1 MMQLLRKKTKA
12 IMIIVAASFVGG
24 FIFLQLGV
32 GTGGRRVQPQ
42 INVGVINGVEISYN
56 SYYDVQNSILSQI
69 RASGKDDLTEEDY
82 DRIEQQTWNELVFE
96 ILIQQEIERRG
107 IEVTDEEVWD
117 FLLNNPPEFIR
128 ANEIFHVNGQFD
140 PGEYRRIIEAPE
152 MQPQTEG
159 LKEWVR
165 QMLPRLK
172 LNNQVT
178 LGIHFS
184 DAALLRIYRERKEQ
198 VKVGYVFFDPA
209 SLERDNG
216 TSETTREQD
225 LLPVEDDPYRPSQ
238 DEVRAY
244 YKDHEQEFIDPERV
258 TLQYIELSTRP
269 TKKDTLE
276 AKNRAISLIERIQRG
291 EDFGEIA
298 QEFSSD
304 LSTSDQG
311 GDLGY
316 LKRGEMLSAME
327 NVVFSMEVGEVSDPI
342 LTPRGWH
349 IVKVDDRREED
360 RGEELKIRHILL
372 PIKISLAT
380 RDSVYGLVRSLFDN
394 MREEAGTF
402 EQIAAKYNLPLKV
415 TPPFTKND
423 FIPELGSIMNEASN
437 FAFSRD
443 VDAVSHSITRA
454 GRVTVLR
461 ILEKTPERNLT
472 FEEARAQIA
481 DILSN
486 EKKMEAVGEKADSI
500 LSEAIQN
507 GSLRETAETNEIDYR
522 VTPLFSRNDFV
533 PNIGR
538 GNAFVGYAHTLPE
551 GTIGGP
557 VKTERGYYLI
567 EVLERKGIDMEAFEA
582 AKEELRTELI
592 NREKASAFERWLSNI
607 IEDAEIEDNRFFF
620 GYSS

>member
-1 MMQLLRKKTKA
+1 
-12 IMIIVAASFVGG
+12 MIIVAASFVGG

-42 INVGVINGVEISYN
+42 INVGVINGVEINYN
-56 SYYDVQNSILSQI
+56 SYYDVQNSIISQI

-184 DAALLRIYRERKEQ
+184 DASLLRIYRERKEQ

-209 SLERDNG
+209 SLDRNNG
-216 TSETTREQD
+216 TAETIREEE
-225 LLPVEDDPYRPSQ
+225 LLPVEDDPYRPSK
-238 DEVRAY
+238 DEVMSY
-244 YKDHEQEFIDPERV
+244 YKAHEQEFVDPERV

-276 AKNRAISLIERIQRG
+276 AKNRAVALVERIQRG

-298 QEFSSD
+298 REFSSD

-360 RGEELKIRHILL
+360 KGEELKIRHILL

-380 RDSVYGLVRSLFDN
+380 RDSVYGLVRSLFDDI
-394 MREEAGTF
+394 REEAGTF
-402 EQIAAKYNLPLKV
+402 EQIAAKYNLSLKV
-415 TPPFTKND
+415 TSPFTKND
-423 FIPELGSIMNEASN
+423 FIPELGSVMNEASN

-443 VDAVSHSITRA
+443 VEAVSHSITRA
-454 GRVTVLR
+454 GRVIVLR

-472 FEEARAQIA
+472 FEEARAEIT

-486 EKKMEAVGEKADSI
+486 ENKMEAVGEKADSI

-507 GSLRETAETNEIDYR
+507 GSLRETAEANEIDYQ

-582 AKEELRTELI
+582 AKEDLRTELI

>member
-1 MMQLLRKKTKA
+1 MQLLRKKTKA
-12 IMIIVAASFVGG
+12 IMIVVAASFLGG

-32 GTGGRRVQPQ
+32 GTGGRRIQPQ
-42 INVGVINGVEISYN
+42 VNVGVINGVEISYTD
-56 SYYDVQNSILSQI
+56 YYEVQNSIISQI
-69 RASGKDDLTEEDY
+69 RASGKEDLSEEDY

-107 IEVTDEEVWD
+107 IEVTEEEAWD
-117 FLLNNPPEFIR
+117 YLLNNPPEFIR

-159 LKEWVR
+159 LREWVR

-172 LNNQVT
+172 LNNQIT

-209 SLERDNG
+209 SLDRDEGDAG
-216 TSETTREQD
+216 TTGELE
-225 LLPVEDDPYRPSQ
+225 LLPVEDDPYRPAEN
-238 DEVRAY
+238 EVKSY
-244 YKDHEQEFIDPERV
+244 YEEHKKEFVEPERA

-276 AKNRAISLIERIQRG
+276 TKNRASALVERIHRG

-298 QEFSSD
+298 REFSSD

-327 NVVFSMEVGEVSDPI
+327 NVVFSMEIGEVSDPI

-349 IVKVDDRREED
+349 IVRVDDRRKEE

-380 RDSVYGLVRSLFDN
+380 RDSVYGLVRSLFDD
-394 MREEAGTF
+394 MREQTGTF
-402 EQIAAKYNLPLKV
+402 EQLATKYNLPLKV
-415 TPPFTKND
+415 TSPFTEND
-423 FIPELGSIMNEASN
+423 FIPELGAIMNEAST
-437 FAFSRD
+437 FAFSHD

-454 GRVTVLR
+454 GRVLVLR
-461 ILEKTPERNLT
+461 IQEKTPERNRT
-472 FEEARAQIA
+472 FEEARAEIT
-481 DILSN
+481 DILSS
-486 EKKMEAVGEKADSI
+486 EKKMESVKEKADSI
-500 LSEAIQN
+500 LAEATQN
-507 GSLRETAETNEIDYR
+507 GSLRETAEANDIDYR

-538 GNAFVGYAHTLPE
+538 GNAFVGYANTLPE
-551 GTIGGP
+551 GKIGGP
-557 VKTERGYYLI
+557 VKTERGYYLL

-582 AKEELRTELI
+582 TKDDLRTELT
-592 NREKASAFERWLSNI
+592 NREKASVFERWLSAL